1 LDKQDL
7 KQYEKYKGFYHRVI
21 DYLLVLLDHTYE
33 NIVRMR
39 YDMLWNLYNGVILNR
54 DECRR
59 TSIMNFL
66 GSGSLEKGYRCGL
79 CDNCVSELN
88 FVIDSRIPPT
98 KTKRMDELEQELKK
112 VFESPKFDYDY
123 LFNLKDAFREYPS
136 STYRKARAILE
147 GSPKNIIA
155 LYFTREFSP
164 ENEREANT
172 VRLLETANRS
182 LDMTTVARLYESSRS
197 QFKPKLLLIFNDEYG
212 QFNTEEGIDWLY
224 SKANE
229 ELSKAHNEDLY
240 LMRGTLRIFP
250 LCKEL
255 ATRYPHGFRQIK
267 REIEEAY
274 YG

>member
-1 LDKQDL
+1 
-7 KQYEKYKGFYHRVI
+7 
-21 DYLLVLLDHTYE
+21 
-33 NIVRMR
+33 
-39 YDMLWNLYNGVILNR
+39 
-54 DECRR
+54 
-59 TSIMNFL
+59 
-66 GSGSLEKGYRCGL
+66 
-79 CDNCVSELN
+79 
-88 FVIDSRIPPT
+88 
-98 KTKRMDELEQELKK
+98 
-112 VFESPKFDYDY
+112 
-123 LFNLKDAFREYPS
+123 
-136 STYRKARAILE
+136 
-147 GSPKNIIA
+147 

-182 LDMTTVARLYESSRS
+182 LDMTTVVRLYESSRS

-212 QFNTEEGIDWLY
+212 QFNTEEGIEWLY

-240 LMRGTLRIFP
+240 LMRGSLRIFP

-255 ATRYPHGFRQIK
+255 TARYPHGFRQIK